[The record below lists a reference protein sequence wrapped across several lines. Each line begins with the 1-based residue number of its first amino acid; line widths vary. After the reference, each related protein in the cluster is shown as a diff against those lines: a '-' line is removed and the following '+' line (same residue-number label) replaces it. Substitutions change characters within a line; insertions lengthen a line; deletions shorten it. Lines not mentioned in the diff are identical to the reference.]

1 LSDRDKGAL
10 AACRISANTFGMLRI
25 TMEITT
31 KIQLRRFVMDGGE
44 RMDGGPRS
52 AIVVGAGIVGLST
65 AWFLQERGVD
75 VTVVDRSGVAAGA
88 SWGNAGWVSPALT
101 LPLNSPSVLR
111 YGLRALADPAAPLH
125 IPMPPDSALGVF
137 LMQFVANCRRSS
149 WKRAVRAN
157 LPLNAEAIEA
167 FDVLVANGVD
177 APVTDAPITAL
188 FRSTEHAERMM
199 RELRQL
205 ENAGQTIPVTGL
217 AGEALREQVPLA
229 SPAITAALSING
241 QRFVDPGRFV
251 NALGQAVTQRGATMR
266 TLEVHGVYSS
276 GNEVTVYPRN
286 GEPLSADTA
295 VIATG
300 AWLSRLAGSRIR
312 VPVQA
317 GRGYSFTVPVDRPIP
332 GPIYLPD
339 VRVACTPYNGALRV
353 SGTMEFRDP
362 HEPAIPARVGAIVA
376 SASPLLDG
384 VRWAE
389 RSDVWVGPRPVT
401 PDGRPLIGEMSSGA
415 YVAGGHGMWG
425 LAHGPVT
432 GRLLAEQITTGKQP
446 EALRDFDPLRR
457 TGR

>member
-1 LSDRDKGAL
+1 MGGYE
-10 AACRISANTFGMLRI
+10 RI
-25 TMEITT
+25 
-31 KIQLRRFVMDGGE
+31 
-44 RMDGGPRS
+44 DGGPRS

-75 VTVVDRSGVAAGA
+75 VTVVDRTGVAAGA
-88 SWGNAGWVSPALT
+88 SWGNAGWIAPALT
-101 LPLNSPSVLR
+101 LPLNSPAALR
-111 YGLRALADPAAPLH
+111 YGLRALRDPAAPLH
-125 IPMPPDSALGVF
+125 IPMTADSALGVF

-149 WKRAVRAN
+149 WKRAVQAN
-157 LPLNAEAIEA
+157 VPLNEECIEA

-188 FRSTEHAERMM
+188 FRSTEQAKRMM
-199 RELRQL
+199 RDLRAL
-205 ENAGQTIPVTGL
+205 ENAGQAMDVTGL

-229 SPAITAALSING
+229 SPVITAGLNING
-241 QRFVDPGRFV
+241 QRFIDPGRFV
-251 NALGQAVTQRGATMR
+251 HALGQAVVERGATVR
-266 TLEVHGVYSS
+266 TMEVSDVLSS
-276 GNEVTVYPRN
+276 GNGVAVYPQS
-286 GEPLSADTA
+286 GDWPMTADTA

-300 AWLSRLAGSRIR
+300 AWLSRLAGRRVR

-332 GPIYLPD
+332 GPIYLPH

-362 HEPAIPARVGAIVA
+362 YERAVPARVGAIVA

-389 RSDVWVGPRPVT
+389 RADIWVGPRPVT
-401 PDGRPLIGEMSSGA
+401 PDGRPLIGEMSRGV

-432 GRLLAEQITTGKQP
+432 GRLLAEFITTGKQP
-446 EALRDFDPLRR
+446 EALREFDPLRR

>member
-1 LSDRDKGAL
+1 MVGVG
-10 AACRISANTFGMLRI
+10 RI
-25 TMEITT
+25 
-31 KIQLRRFVMDGGE
+31 
-44 RMDGGPRS
+44 DGGPRS

-75 VTVVDRSGVAAGA
+75 VTVVDRTGVAAGA
-88 SWGNAGWVSPALT
+88 SWGNAGWIAPALT
-101 LPLNSPSVLR
+101 LPLNSPAVLR
-111 YGLRALADPAAPLH
+111 YGLRSLRDPAAPLR
-125 IPMPPDSALGVF
+125 IPLTADSTLGVF
-137 LMQFVANCRRSS
+137 LVQFAANCRRSS

-157 LPLNAEAIEA
+157 VALNEECIEA
-167 FDVLVANGVD
+167 FDVLVSNGVD
-177 APVTDAPITAL
+177 APVTDAPITAV
-188 FRSTEHAERMM
+188 FRTTEAAERMM

-205 ENAGQTIPVTGL
+205 ENAGQTMSVTGL
-217 AGEALREQVPLA
+217 SGEALREQVPLS
-229 SPAITAALSING
+229 SPAITAGLTING

-251 NALGQAVTQRGATMR
+251 HALGRAVVERGATIR
-266 TLEVHGVYSS
+266 TLEVRSVFSTGSGVEVDPRS
-276 GNEVTVYPRN
+276 GK
-286 GEPLSADTA
+286 PLTADAA

-300 AWLSRLAGSRIR
+300 AWLSRLAGNRVR

-317 GRGYSFTVPVDRPIP
+317 GRGYSFTVPVDRPVP

-362 HEPAIPARVGAIVA
+362 YEPAVPARVGAIVA
-376 SASPLLDG
+376 SAAPLLDG

-401 PDGRPLIGEMSSGA
+401 PDGRPLVGEMSRGV

-432 GRLLAEQITTGKQP
+432 GRLLAEYITTGKQP
-446 EALRDFDPLRR
+446 EALREFDPLRR
-457 TGR
+457 TGH

>member
-1 LSDRDKGAL
+1 MGGVE
-10 AACRISANTFGMLRI
+10 RI
-25 TMEITT
+25 
-31 KIQLRRFVMDGGE
+31 
-44 RMDGGPRS
+44 DGGPRS
-52 AIVVGAGIVGLST
+52 AVVVGAGIVGLST

-75 VTVVDRSGVAAGA
+75 VTVVDRTGVAAGA
-88 SWGNAGWVSPALT
+88 SSGNAGWISPALT
-101 LPLNSPSVLR
+101 IPLNSPGVLR
-111 YGLRALADPAAPLH
+111 YGLRSLRDPAAPLH
-125 IPMPPDSALGVF
+125 IPLSADSALAGF
-137 LMQFVANCRRSS
+137 LVQYAANCRRSS

-157 LPLNAEAIEA
+157 VSLNEEAIEA
-167 FDVLVANGVD
+167 YDVLVANGVD
-177 APVTDAPITAL
+177 APVTDAPITAV
-188 FRSTEHAERMM
+188 FPTTEEAEHMM
-199 RELRQL
+199 RELRAL
-205 ENAGQTIPVTGL
+205 ENAGQTMSVTAL

-229 SPAITAALSING
+229 SPVITAALNING

-251 NALGQAVTQRGATMR
+251 HALGQAVIDRGATMR
-266 TLEVHGVYSS
+266 TAEVRGVFSS
-276 GNEVTVYPRN
+276 GSGVTVYPRS
-286 GEPLSADTA
+286 GKPLTADTA

-300 AWLSRLAGSRIR
+300 AWLSRLAGTRVR

-339 VRVACTPYNGALRV
+339 VRVACTPYRGALRV

-362 HEPAIPARVGAIVA
+362 YEPAVPARVGAIVA
-376 SASPLLDG
+376 SASPLLEG

-389 RSDVWVGPRPVT
+389 RSDIWVGPRPVT
-401 PDGRPLIGEMSSGA
+401 PDGRALIGEMSRGV

-446 EALRDFDPLRR
+446 EALREFDPLRR